1 MSINSEN
8 TAKDSKALP
17 LPEKSN
23 KTSCASSE
31 ICPKLKEK
39 IGARLNYVFTDVEM
53 FLDRD
58 WDPDDDSM
66 IALQDQVKAIAD
78 LIDFK
83 LEYTREV

>member
-1 MSINSEN
+1 MSANSQN
-8 TAKDSKALP
+8 TAKDPEALP
-17 LPEKSN
+17 LPEKSD
-23 KTSCASSE
+23 KTSCASSV

-39 IGARLNYVFTDVEM
+39 IGSHLNYVFTDVEM

-58 WDPDDDSM
+58 WEPDDDSM